1 MSQGNGA
8 LGDKNSA
15 VGNSRAQYGASP
27 IRSLPSAPSPCNR
40 ITRRLGLPPEA
51 GGRDG
56 PDKAGII
63 DAVSPM
69 SDAAEQ
75 PSPGRMPMS
84 LAPAGAGSTVT
95 RFAPSPTGYLHL
107 GHVRSALEGWRAARR
122 DGGSFLLRIEDID
135 RARCREEYAAA
146 ILEDLAWLGLGWD
159 GPVRRQSEHF
169 DDYRAALDRLGEM
182 GVLYPCFCTRGE
194 IQAEIARAGGAPH
207 GDGGPAYPGTCRGL
221 AAAEIAARHSAGL
234 DFALR
239 LDMARALAL
248 TGPLYWLE
256 EGGSMPGRR
265 QADPTPFGDVV
276 LARKDIAASYH
287 LAVTLDDALQGVTLV
302 TRGEDLATATQ

>member
-8 LGDKNSA
+8 LGDKNSV

-122 DGGSFLLRIEDID
+122 DGGRFLLRIEDID
-135 RARCREEYAAA
+135 RTRCRDEYAAS
-146 ILEDLAWLGLGWD
+146 IIEDLAWLGLDWD
-159 GPVRRQSEHF
+159 GPVRKQSEHL
-169 DDYRAALDRLGEM
+169 DDYRRALVRLDAIE
-182 GVLYPCFCTRGE
+182 VLYPYICTRRLLHA
-194 IQAEIARAGGAPH
+194 QIAQAGGAPQR
-207 GDGGPAYPGTCRGL
+207 DAGPRYPGTRRGL
-221 AAAEIAARHSAGL
+221 
-234 DFALR
+234 
-239 LDMARALAL
+239 
-248 TGPLYWLE
+248 
-256 EGGSMPGRR
+256 
-265 QADPTPFGDVV
+265 
-276 LARKDIAASYH
+276 
-287 LAVTLDDALQGVTLV
+287 
-302 TRGEDLATATQ
+302 